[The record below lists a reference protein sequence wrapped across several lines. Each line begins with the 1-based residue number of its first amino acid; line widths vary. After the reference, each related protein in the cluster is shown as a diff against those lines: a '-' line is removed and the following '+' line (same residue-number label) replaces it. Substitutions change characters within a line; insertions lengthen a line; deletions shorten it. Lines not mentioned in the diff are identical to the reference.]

1 MPCETSQKPTL
12 VQKPLEMSEEEQRL
26 IINLATNRISKESF
40 LQAFRGSLDGIV
52 LSAELLDEA
61 LLHVNS
67 TEVEMALIVGFVFGF
82 DTRHLE
88 SLIRLES
95 ASWHVKH
102 EDVVTALD
110 RIRDNRAI
118 PALVH
123 ATKWIPDY
131 LKFDENRALAV
142 KAIWALG
149 WLKSQEATDALVQ
162 LVSCTDPVLSKNASE
177 QLQRHQQ
184 DQ

>member
-1 MPCETSQKPTL
+1 
-12 VQKPLEMSEEEQRL
+12 MSEEERKL

-52 LSAELLDEA
+52 LSTELLDEA
-61 LLHVNS
+61 LLHGDP

-88 SLIRLES
+88 ALIRLES

-102 EDVVTALD
+102 EDVVRALD
-110 RIRDNRAI
+110 KIRDTRAI

-149 WLKSQEATDALVQ
+149 WLNSREATDALVQ
-162 LVSCTDPVLSKNASE
+162 LVSSTDTVLSKNARE
-177 QLQRHQQ
+177 QLQRRQP